1 MQPSAALSLA
11 VHYLDRELAP
21 SAKVRAFQRALQI
34 AETLGESELAAR
46 AAAGTSTTSSTRG
59 RLRHCWN
66 GPETTRG
73 TEPERV
79 SIRYATA
86 LSTLEEGQ

>member
-11 VHYLDRELAP
+11 VQYLDRELAP

-46 AAAGTSTTSSTRG
+46 AAAGTSTTS
-59 RLRHCWN
+59 
-66 GPETTRG
+66 
-73 TEPERV
+73 
-79 SIRYATA
+79 
-86 LSTLEEGQ
+86 